1 MWQNSNNRLEV
12 RSCDLNDSD
21 CSDHVTKEQD
31 DIKGHDTYQ
40 WNENH
45 KKKTAE
51 CRFENWQTLF
61 YKCKKQYK

>member
-1 MWQNSNNRLEV
+1 M

-31 DIKGHDTYQ
+31 DIKGHATYQ

-45 KKKTAE
+45 KKKRLLNADLKIDKHYFTNA
-51 CRFENWQTLF
+51 RNNINNGIHF
-61 YKCKKQYK
+61 YTI